1 MTTPTPTLRE
11 RVRTAIEAHVHRDP
25 GGLVAWVDED
35 GATEAVL
42 ALLADA
48 GGAPTPDDI
57 YEEIAQAE
65 SAFETDPTTPGPLCI
80 YAGGRVYD
88 RFIAPTQVR
97 LRAAEERARQADG
110 EKMVAEMANDEL
122 QERMTWWRERWTA
135 ESNTVAALQA
145 RERELVKALCFAR
158 SVILSGES
166 MTPQAEAIFDAA
178 LTRAPQGG
186 KPKTRAWHAL
196 ALDIL
201 KRDASAPRP
210 ETAGEQG

>member
-48 GGAPTPDDI
+48 GGADKA
-57 YEEIAQAE
+57 EIQRLQREWDRLNDMRIDEKNRADSAE
-65 SAFETDPTTPGPLCI
+65 A
-80 YAGGRVYD
+80 
-88 RFIAPTQVR
+88 R
-97 LRAAEERARQADG
+97 LRVAEERATHLETEIYAVRPRADTYDRVCQALGISHDILG
-110 EKMVAEMANDEL
+110 FV
-122 QERMTWWRERWTA
+122 TT
-135 ESNTVAALQA
+135 LQA

-178 LTRAPQGG
+178 LTRAPRPEDCPACEQDRDIAAG
-186 KPKTRAWHAL
+186 KPVAMIAYGHTCT
-196 ALDIL
+196 
-201 KRDASAPRP
+201 PRP